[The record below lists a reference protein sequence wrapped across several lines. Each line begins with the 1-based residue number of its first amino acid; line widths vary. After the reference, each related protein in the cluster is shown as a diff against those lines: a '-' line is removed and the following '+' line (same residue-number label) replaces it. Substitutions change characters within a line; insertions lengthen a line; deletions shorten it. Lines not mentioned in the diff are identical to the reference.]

1 MAVGLLRRSISR
13 GSINRRSQARALRHA
28 SLRTHPMPSRTIEES
43 HRPRVSDRTMHCHSR
58 SGQSSG
64 LLFQKRWC
72 RHNSQMEPPEG
83 RTASPL
89 RTQRQRPYRLRKTT
103 LSLGW
108 AECRKKIGIE
118 PTRRCFLLTFLFIGL
133 RRLLRLPGLEVVSP
147 WVELENEAVEIDS
160 SSYLET
166 RYEQR
171 CDRV

>member
-1 MAVGLLRRSISR
+1 
-13 GSINRRSQARALRHA
+13 
-28 SLRTHPMPSRTIEES
+28 MPSRTNRRKPLGRES
-43 HRPRVSDRTMHCHSR
+43 PIGPCIATHGVDNRQAGCFRND
-58 SGQSSG
+58 G
-64 LLFQKRWC
+64 C
-72 RHNSQMEPPEG
+72 RHNSEMDPQEG
-83 RTASPL
+83 RIASPL
-89 RTQRQRPYRLRKTT
+89 RARRQPPYRLRKTT

-133 RRLLRLPGLEVVSP
+133 RRLLRLPGLEVVSR